1 MMMVSVNTIKIY
13 INFLLERESF
23 LFLRLIRSGVG
34 GEETTLNYRTFSIF
48 LCLFF
53 ILRFLNKQTTEG
65 FLCGSWGMRSSF
77 IAVLTTPNPC
87 TSCEKLT
94 KTSLLDLPVRVY
106 ATQSANSPCRLFI
119 SPEKWINI
127 LFMLARAFLAFPPHV
142 CLGAFFLDDFFLC
155 PSCLCKLII

>member
-1 MMMVSVNTIKIY
+1 MMMVSMNTIKIY

-53 ILRFLNKQTTEG
+53 ILRFLNKQRRK
-65 FLCGSWGMRSSF
+65 FLCGSRGMRSSF

-87 TSCEKLT
+87 TSWKELT
-94 KTSLLDLPVRVY
+94 RTSLPDLPVRVC
-106 ATQSANSPCRLFI
+106 APQSANSLRQLFI
-119 SPEKWINI
+119 PPGKLINI
-127 LFMLARAFLAFPPHV
+127 LFMLRRAILAFLHHI
-142 CLGAFFLDDFFLC
+142 CLKAFFLDDFTFC
-155 PSCLCKLII
+155 PIVPL